1 MDNIFKAIPIDLS
14 EEKIEQLV
22 GNNHMKVERII
33 SKGHKSPASGWYDQN
48 FQEWVLL
55 LKGEAR
61 LSFIDESPITLK
73 PGDYLN
79 IPAHKKHRVDWTTPD
94 DETIWLVIH
103 Y

>member
-1 MDNIFKAIPIDLS
+1 MDNIFKAIPADLS
-14 EEKIEQLV
+14 EEIIEQLA
-22 GNNHMKVERII
+22 GNEQVKIERII
-33 SKGHKSPASGWYDQN
+33 SKGHKSPASGWYDQM

-61 LSFIDESPITLK
+61 LSFKDGSPVTLK

-79 IPAHKKHRVDWTTPD
+79 IPAHKKHRVDWTTPEG
-94 DETIWLVIH
+94 ETVWLVIH

>member
-1 MDNIFKAIPIDLS
+1 MDNIFKAIPADLS
-14 EEKIEQLV
+14 EEIIEQLV
-22 GNNHMKVERII
+22 GNNQMKVERII
-33 SKGHKSPASGWYDQN
+33 SKGHKSPASGWYDQK
-48 FQEWVLL
+48 FKEWVLL

-61 LSFIDESPITLK
+61 LSFVDESSVTLK

-79 IPAHKKHRVDWTTPD
+79 IPAHKKHRVDWTIPD

>member
-33 SKGHKSPASGWYDQN
+33 SKGHKSPVTGWYDQK
-48 FQEWVLL
+48 FEEWVLL
-55 LKGEAR
+55 LKGEAKI
-61 LSFIDESPITLK
+61 SFLDESTVTLK